1 MDAGAFYVAFAVG
14 REEAELGE
22 AGSGRGDCDP
32 DGADWLLG
40 RAAAGP
46 GDAGLTSVFHIY
58 NTMNNPG
65 AGGMPVAS
73 VLSLLLFMVISLVL
87 ALNKRLSKLWVSYDY

>member
-1 MDAGAFYVAFAVG
+1 MTG
-14 REEAELGE
+14 
-22 AGSGRGDCDP
+22 
-32 DGADWLLG
+32 
-40 RAAAGP
+40 AAGP
-46 GDAGLTSVFHIY
+46 GDAGRTSVFHIY

-73 VLSLLLFMVISLVL
+73 VLSLLLFVVISLVL